1 MRIPRC
7 ALAVAC
13 AAWLLSACVANGTTP
28 SALPATQTASAEQQA
43 SPTQK
48 APDTP
53 IPPTAATPTRTE
65 PAPTGLNPE
74 GPYALFEGR
83 SGIWIT
89 NPDGTL
95 PTRIADQ
102 GMSPA
107 QDLRAALSPGGDR
120 LALAAE
126 TEKGLDL
133 LLIGLP
139 DGETTAVTRLV
150 TVTRVERML
159 NSLSPESFA
168 YNAITEYPGLAW
180 RPGDVELLAYIGGGV
195 APNADLY
202 TYDPAGKSIRR
213 AESDPS
219 QAVHPMW
226 SPRGEYLLFFGINWL
241 PPFGVTYVT
250 FDPMAGFWALRL
262 SDNLIIPQEAPEGTP
277 RNVLGWRDGS
287 HYVAYD
293 SDSECPV
300 RDLRAVDAA
309 GGDSS
314 PLVEGCLHTR
324 PALAPENGA
333 ILLSVDAGSEAPLDE
348 GLFLIL
354 PDSPSPIRL
363 SEKAAF
369 ELSWLP
375 ESGMFY
381 AYPQGLY
388 GPDGDTRLDPPNAGS
403 SYRPAVSSAGAQAWE
418 VVEDKRHF
426 LKIRE
431 PGGDWQTVMEGD
443 IGAMVWD
450 PLSGDTLLVA
460 FESGELYSV
469 SAPDFTPQPI
479 DILAGPIE
487 RAAWI
492 PA

>member
-1 MRIPRC
+1 M
-7 ALAVAC
+7 
-13 AAWLLSACVANGTTP
+13 
-28 SALPATQTASAEQQA
+28 
-43 SPTQK
+43 
-48 APDTP
+48 
-53 IPPTAATPTRTE
+53 
-65 PAPTGLNPE
+65 
-74 GPYALFEGR
+74 FEGR

-89 NPDGTL
+89 NPDGTF

-107 QDLRAALSPGGDR
+107 QDLRAALSPEGDR

-126 TEKGLDL
+126 TDKGLDL

-139 DGETTAVTRLV
+139 GGETTVVTRLL

-159 NSLSPESFA
+159 DSLSPESFA
-168 YNAITEYPGLAW
+168 YYAITDYPSLAW
-180 RPGDVELLAYIGGGV
+180 QPEAGDLLAYIGGGV
-195 APNADLY
+195 APNADPY
-202 TYDPAGKSIRR
+202 TYDPAGGAIRR
-213 AESDPS
+213 VDDDPS
-219 QAVHPMW
+219 QAVHPIW
-226 SPRGEYLLFFGINWL
+226 SPDGEYLLFFGVEWL
-241 PPFGVTYVT
+241 PPFGATRVT

-262 SDNLIIPQEAPEGTP
+262 SDNRIIPQEAPEGTHC
-277 RNVLGWRDGS
+277 NVLGWRDGS
-287 HYVAYD
+287 HYVTYD

-300 RDLRAVDAA
+300 RDPRAVDAA
-309 GGDSS
+309 TGVSS
-314 PLVEGCLHTR
+314 PIVEGCLHTR
-324 PALAPENGA
+324 PALAPATGA

-354 PDSPSPIRL
+354 PESPSPIRL

-418 VVEDKRHF
+418 VVDDKRHF

-431 PGGDWQTVMEGD
+431 PGGDWLKVMEGD
-443 IGAMVWD
+443 IGAMIWD
-450 PLSGDTLLVA
+450 PLYGDTLLVA

-479 DILAGPIE
+479 DVLAGPIE
-487 RAAWI
+487 RATWI